1 LREESQRNR
10 EALAATVGELR
21 EKVGDTATEIKTMV
35 SPSHIKKEIKSY
47 IREERESLVKAVQRR
62 AQENPL
68 QVAAVG
74 AALAFPALSLLR
86 AIPVPLMLIGAG
98 LFLTSKRGQRS
109 ARRAKTRLDA
119 AVNQGTEAVSEL
131 AGSIKSDLEDRI
143 AGLRYGVEEARDAV
157 TSGMSAVAGTARD
170 VLRSG
175 ADRTAAAAAQATG
188 AAHQT
193 AEAISAGVAGTA
205 ERFEQRSMSAASRS
219 RDAVIGFVQENPLLV
234 AGIGAAVGAFIAAS
248 IPSSEAENEM
258 FGAGSDTVKDKARG
272 AAAQGIQKVG
282 DVVAQAAGT
291 AAATAAR
298 EGLDAAGVQR
308 ALNSVAD
315 SVRAVADRG
324 LDTALGRG
332 SEHNQNQDSERTRS

>member
-131 AGSIKSDLEDRI
+131 AGSIKSDLDDRI
-143 AGLRYGVEEARDAV
+143 AGVRYGVEEARDAV

-170 VLRSG
+170 LLRSG
-175 ADRTAAAAAQATG
+175 ADRTAAAAAQAIG

-219 RDAVIGFVQENPLLV
+219 RDAVVGFVQENPLLV

-248 IPSSEAENEM
+248 IPSSDAENEM
-258 FGAGSDTVKDKARG
+258 FGAGSDAVKDKARD
-272 AAAQGIQKVG
+272 AAAQGIQKAG
-282 DVVAQAAGT
+282 DVVSEAAGT
-291 AAATAAR
+291 AAAAAAR

-308 ALNSVAD
+308 ALNSLAD
-315 SVRAVADRG
+315 SVRSVADRG

>member
-1 LREESQRNR
+1 MFFQRHSPRRLRNHAVLAGGESHFLVRSSIAAPSLRTPEQNARGLTLSTVQRFRCAGTRRCPTHEPSVEELREESQRNR

-21 EKVGDTATEIKTMV
+21 EKVGDTATEIKTKV

-47 IREERESLVKAVQRR
+47 IREERESLLKAVQRR

-98 LFLTSKRGQRS
+98 LFLTSQRGQRS

-143 AGLRYGVEEARDAV
+143 AGVRYGVEEARDAV

-175 ADRTAAAAAQATG
+175 ADRTAAAAAKATG
-188 AAHQT
+188 VANQT
-193 AEAISAGVAGTA
+193 AESFSAEWPTRPNSSNSAPCAPPRDPATPWSA
-205 ERFEQRSMSAASRS
+205 SSRTIRCSSRASAPQSAPLSPPRFHPRRLKMRRSARAAM
-219 RDAVIGFVQENPLLV
+219 P
-234 AGIGAAVGAFIAAS
+234 
-248 IPSSEAENEM
+248 
-258 FGAGSDTVKDKARG
+258 
-272 AAAQGIQKVG
+272 
-282 DVVAQAAGT
+282 
-291 AAATAAR
+291 
-298 EGLDAAGVQR
+298 
-308 ALNSVAD
+308 
-315 SVRAVADRG
+315 
-324 LDTALGRG
+324 
-332 SEHNQNQDSERTRS
+332 